1 MKQLTQE
8 RTEVLLKEYD
18 EQRGLLKDMV
28 QDLEKIKVK
37 IETLLP
43 ERLDARLVRFFEE
56 KVKSISM
63 LFQIILDISFYNHQ
77 GIPQIVTIASNPAIT
92 NVGSWT
98 YRLCLSDTAQAPAID
113 AARDVDAARALDRFA
128 ATYHPGSFGRRP
140 PDRAHFDELVAAL
153 DRVAGTAR

>member
-63 LFQIILDISFYNHQ
+63 LFQIILDIRKEILKSVRDE
-77 GIPQIVTIASNPAIT
+77 IEMRKKV
-92 NVGSWT
+92 
-98 YRLCLSDTAQAPAID
+98 DID
-113 AARDVDAARALDRFA
+113 KELEDSIGNIREL
-128 ATYHPGSFGRRP
+128 
-140 PDRAHFDELVAAL
+140 AHKVEKYQKDHKELLGEQTKEEEPKQEKEEMKFVKLEDLA
-153 DRVAGTAR
+153 

>member
-8 RTEVLLKEYD
+8 RKEVLLKEYD

-63 LFQIILDISFYNHQ
+63 LFQIILDIRKEILKSVRDEIEMRKKVDIDKELEDSIGNIRELAHKVEKYQKDHKELLGEQ
-77 GIPQIVTIASNPAIT
+77 TKEEEPKGLPAR
-92 NVGSWT
+92 G
-98 YRLCLSDTAQAPAID
+98 PAG
-113 AARDVDAARALDRFA
+113 L
-128 ATYHPGSFGRRP
+128 PRR
-140 PDRAHFDELVAAL
+140 
-153 DRVAGTAR
+153 